1 MTKHR
6 VIKYGHEYKIQE
18 RFLFFWWSTMGSYQY
33 DSLFKKSFWKDAKY
47 STLEKAQEEIQRLQN
62 KAPKKMMLCGPL
74 LIAWAGRSLK
84 LSLEMNTFLSQHQ
97 KLVPLLMST
106 SPRIRKACEY
116 FIILS
121 RT

>member
-62 KAPKKMMLCGPL
+62 KAPKKKKE
-74 LIAWAGRSLK
+74 I
-84 LSLEMNTFLSQHQ
+84 EVVH
-97 KLVPLLMST
+97 
-106 SPRIRKACEY
+106 EE
-116 FIILS
+116 
-121 RT
+121 